1 MRQQLTT
8 FITAVIVRSV
18 YARVDARITVLV
30 LNYQHFRFIPANAVM
45 ASLARLKAIAISIYS
60 WVPLKSIAVQGLC
73 LASKHEAWSFRDS
86 VPTSLMAAMLFASRS
101 VEGL

>member
-18 YARVDARITVLV
+18 YPRVDARITVLV

-60 WVPLKSIAVQGLC
+60 WVPQVDRGPGPLPRLQTRGLELQGQ
-73 LASKHEAWSFRDS
+73 
-86 VPTSLMAAMLFASRS
+86 RS
-101 VEGL
+101 N